1 MTNSNVLDNSYN
13 YYTHT
18 ILMKVILISMII
30 SKFLSNKWVITL
42 LADRKS
48 TAHIHTHYAQMHTRE
63 LKIINNLAF
72 LDPKKREEFNVSAIR
87 PFQNES
93 ILFFCRFLFAFRL
106 NKGETIYPIP
116 CFPLNIEHYH
126 KKIKFGIGAV
136 PERSQSPSQLSH
148 FMNKII
154 NLGESQHIVKSVQ
167 LPRNEPIVGGGKQ

>member
-30 SKFLSNKWVITL
+30 SKFLSNKRVITL
-42 LADRKS
+42 LTDRKS

-72 LDPKKREEFNVSAIR
+72 LDPKKREEFNVSAID
-87 PFQNES
+87 
-93 ILFFCRFLFAFRL
+93 LFKMNQFCSFVDFFLHFTWIKA
-106 NKGETIYPIP
+106 KPIYPIP

-154 NLGESQHIVKSVQ
+154 NLGKSQHIVKSVQ
-167 LPRNEPIVGGGKQ
+167 LPRNEPIVGGGMQ

>member
-30 SKFLSNKWVITL
+30 SKFLSNKRVITL
-42 LADRKS
+42 LTDRKS

-93 ILFFCRFLFAFRL
+93 ILFFCRFLFAFHL
-106 NKGETIYPIP
+106 NKGKTHIP
-116 CFPLNIEHYH
+116 NSMFPSKY
-126 KKIKFGIGAV
+126 
-136 PERSQSPSQLSH
+136 
-148 FMNKII
+148 
-154 NLGESQHIVKSVQ
+154 
-167 LPRNEPIVGGGKQ
+167 

>member
-72 LDPKKREEFNVSAIR
+72 LDPKKREEFNVSAID
-87 PFQNES
+87 
-93 ILFFCRFLFAFRL
+93 LFKMNQFCSFVDFFLHFTWIKA
-106 NKGETIYPIP
+106 KPIYPIP
-116 CFPLNIEHYH
+116 CFPLNIVILHWREE
-126 KKIKFGIGAV
+126 GCIGNYAPRGPRDLPKHWFCTPR
-136 PERSQSPSQLSH
+136 PERLPEGVFGS
-148 FMNKII
+148 NK
-154 NLGESQHIVKSVQ
+154 VKK
-167 LPRNEPIVGGGKQ
+167 RTKKDIW